1 MWRPALTGKTV
12 GSLSTK
18 FLMGAAPDYPQYIDT
33 NFLHSTVFCGGHGI
47 MKFER
52 LRLLGFKSFC
62 ESTELLIE
70 PGLTGVV
77 GPNGCGKSNLIE
89 ALRWVM
95 GENSYKN
102 MRASAMDDVIFSGG
116 GSRPAR
122 NFAEVGLLLDN
133 SQRTA
138 PAAFNDADTIE
149 VTRRIEREQ
158 GSDYRINGKEVRA
171 RDVQLLFAD
180 AATGS
185 RSPSLVRQGQ
195 IGEIISA
202 KPQAR
207 RRILEDA
214 AGVAGLHS
222 RRHEA
227 ELRLNAASENLT
239 RLEDV
244 LKQVEGQS
252 DSLRR
257 QARQAV
263 RYRGLAEQIRQNE
276 ALLALMSYQVA
287 ADQLR
292 ESAQRLEADLNSV
305 RERTLE
311 QAEAAKLQAVAA
323 HELPPLRE
331 AEAEAGAAV
340 HRLAAARQALEA
352 DEQRARERIAELT
365 RHIEQFA
372 RDLERESALIEDAAE
387 MAHRLEAER
396 AELLGADTQDAE
408 RETEA
413 RARLDEIESVLT
425 ATESAMADA
434 QEQLAG
440 VNARRNAIEGALRDE
455 QQRLAR
461 FEAEL
466 TRLDTEFALIAGQGG
481 GAEDLARLAE
491 LLDMATGDALGSE
504 EAAQAAE
511 EALARAR
518 EAEAAAR
525 EPLEQASLRA
535 QRLETEVRTLE
546 NLLQSG
552 AGGLWAPVLESL
564 TVAKGYETALG
575 AALGDDLDASADD
588 TAPAHWAL
596 TSDAGDPSLPSGV
609 RSLAELVEAPPALQR
624 RLAQIGVVLRPEG
637 ENLRKLLKPGQRLVS
652 KEGDLWRWDG
662 FTQAAE
668 APTAAARR
676 LAEKNRLADLRAEM
690 KRARSDADKLCEELE
705 NARETARIA
714 TMAHTQARDAAR
726 QARARL
732 EESRER
738 HAAAERRL
746 AQIGQRLSALEEAKA
761 QTLANLEE
769 ARDKR
774 AALGESLDAL
784 EEPASLAG
792 MLESLRARA
801 MAERAQAGEARAALA
816 ALRNEVA
823 ARAARVSAITREIAS
838 WAERRDRA
846 QDRLGELEERLA
858 SAREEQERMAETPET
873 FVQQRRSLLNAL
885 EEADANR
892 RAAADARVAAETR
905 LVEAD
910 RAARL
915 ALDAMSAAREDKARS
930 EAQLEAAKQRI
941 VDVEHMIAQE
951 LEATPEELANV
962 AGLKDGDA
970 LPELPDVER
979 RLESLRSDRERLG
992 AVNLRAEEEL
1002 VEIDAQREKMIAER
1016 DDLAEAIRKLRA
1028 AIASLNKEG
1037 RERLLI
1043 AFEKVNVHFKELFTL
1058 LFDGGSA
1065 ELQLV
1070 ESEDPLEAGL
1080 DILARPP
1087 GKKPQTMTLLSGGEQ
1102 ALTAMSLIF
1111 AVFLTNPSP
1120 ICVLDEVDAPLDD
1133 SNVER
1138 FCDLLDEMRKKTDTR
1153 FVTITHNPITMARMD
1168 RLFGVTQAERGI
1180 SQLVSVDL
1188 EQAEKFALA
1197 S

>member
-1 MWRPALTGKTV
+1 
-12 GSLSTK
+12 
-18 FLMGAAPDYPQYIDT
+18 
-33 NFLHSTVFCGGHGI
+33 

-62 ESTELLIE
+62 ESTELLIQ

-116 GSRPAR
+116 GSRTAR
-122 NFAEVGLLLDN
+122 NFAEVALVLDN
-133 SQRTA
+133 SDRTA
-138 PAAFNDADTIE
+138 PAAFNEADRIE

-214 AGVAGLHS
+214 AGIAGLHS

-257 QARQAV
+257 QARQAE
-263 RYRGLAEQIRQNE
+263 RYRGLASQIRQNE
-276 ALLALMSYQVA
+276 AMVALVSHQIA
-287 ADQLR
+287 TDQLR
-292 ESAQRLEADLNSV
+292 DAAEKLEADLKRV
-305 RERTLE
+305 QARTLE

-323 HELPPLRE
+323 HELPALRE

-340 HRLAAARQALEA
+340 HRLVVARQALEA
-352 DEQRARERIAELT
+352 DEQRARDRINELM
-365 RHIEQFA
+365 RHIDQFT
-372 RDLERESALIEDAAE
+372 RDLERERALIDDAADV
-387 MAHRLEAER
+387 AQRLETER
-396 AELLGADTQDAE
+396 SELLGADEHDAA
-408 RETEA
+408 REIEA
-413 RARLDEIESVLT
+413 RARLDEIETILA
-425 ATESAMADA
+425 ATEAALADA

-440 VNARRNAIEGALRDE
+440 VNARRAAIDNALRDE
-455 QQRLAR
+455 TQRIAR

-481 GAEDLARLAE
+481 GAEEVARLCDVFTAAIE
-491 LLDMATGDALGSE
+491 EANLAE
-504 EAAQAAE
+504 EAAQASQ
-511 EALARAR
+511 
-518 EAEAAAR
+518 EAEAQAR
-525 EPLEQASLRA
+525 ECEAMARQPLEQAALLA

-552 AGGLWAPVLESL
+552 AGGLWAPVVESV

-588 TAPAHWAL
+588 SAPAHWAL
-596 TSDAGDPSLPSGV
+596 TENAGDPPLPSGV
-609 RSLAELVEAPPALQR
+609 RPLTELVEAPPALR
-624 RLAQIGVVLRPEG
+624 RCLAQIGVVLRAEG
-637 ENLRKLLKPGQRLVS
+637 HNLRKLLKPGQRLVS

-668 APTAAARR
+668 APSAAARR
-676 LAEKNRLADLRAEM
+676 LVEKNRLADLRRESKIAREQANELAEN
-690 KRARSDADKLCEELE
+690 LE

-714 TMAHTQARDAAR
+714 AQAEQVSREKLRHAR
-726 QARARL
+726 MQL
-732 EESRER
+732 EEARER
-738 HAAAERRL
+738 YGAAERRQ

-761 QTLANLEE
+761 QNLANRDE
-769 ARDKR
+769 ARQKLE
-774 AALGESLDAL
+774 ALTQAL
-784 EEPASLAG
+784 EELEAPASLAG
-792 MLESLRARA
+792 ILEASRAQA
-801 MAERAQAGEARAALA
+801 MIERAQAGEARAALA
-816 ALRNEVA
+816 ALRHEVA
-823 ARAARVSAITREIAS
+823 ARTARITAITKEISS

-846 QDRLGELEERLA
+846 QDRLGELEERLDL
-858 SAREEQERMAETPET
+858 AREEQEQLAEAPDT
-873 FVQQRRSLLNAL
+873 FIQQRRALMTAL
-885 EEADANR
+885 EEAEQTQ
-892 RAAADARVAAETR
+892 RVASDTRTAAER
-905 LVEAD
+905 QLNDAD
-910 RAARL
+910 RIARD
-915 ALDAMSAAREDKARS
+915 ALSAMSLAREEKARS
-930 EAQLEAAKQRI
+930 EAQLEAAQQRAA
-941 VDVEHMIAQE
+941 DVAHAITQD
-951 LEATPEELANV
+951 LETTIEALGELAGV
-962 AGLKDGDA
+962 KDGD
-970 LPELPDVER
+970 ELPDIAAVER
-979 RLESLRSDRERLG
+979 RLEGLRADRERLG

-1002 VEIDAQREKMIAER
+1002 NEVETQREKMMAER
-1016 DDLAEAIRKLRA
+1016 DDLSEAIKKLRA

-1037 RERLLI
+1037 RERLLT
-1043 AFEKVNVHFKELFTL
+1043 AFDKVNLHFKELFTL
-1058 LFDGGSA
+1058 LFGGGSA

-1180 SQLVSVDL
+1180 SDLVSVDL

>member
-1 MWRPALTGKTV
+1 
-12 GSLSTK
+12 
-18 FLMGAAPDYPQYIDT
+18 
-33 NFLHSTVFCGGHGI
+33 

-122 NFAEVGLLLDN
+122 NFAEVGLILDN

-158 GSDYRINGKEVRA
+158 GSDYRINGKDVRA

-244 LKQVEGQS
+244 LKQVDGQS

-257 QARQAV
+257 QARQAS

-276 ALLALMSYQVA
+276 ALLALISHQLA

-292 ESAQRLEADLNSV
+292 DAAQRLEADLRNV
-305 RERTLE
+305 QERTLE
-311 QAEAAKLQAVAA
+311 QAETAKFQAVAA

-387 MAHRLEAER
+387 VAHRLEAER

-408 RETEA
+408 REAEA
-413 RARLDEIESVLT
+413 RARLEEIESVLT
-425 ATESAMADA
+425 TTEAALSNA

-440 VNARRNAIEGALRDE
+440 VNARRNAIEAALRDE
-455 QQRLAR
+455 NQRLAR

-481 GAEDLARLAE
+481 GAEEVARLTEAFE
-491 LLDMATGDALGSE
+491 RAVE
-504 EAAQAAE
+504 EARAAEESAQAAE
-511 EALARAR
+511 EAQALAR
-518 EAEAAAR
+518 EAEAVAR
-525 EPLEQASLRA
+525 GPLEQATLRA

-552 AGGLWAPVLESL
+552 AGGLWVPVVESM

-575 AALGDDLDASADD
+575 AALGDDLDASGDD
-588 TAPAHWAL
+588 SAPAHWAL
-596 TSDAGDPSLPSGV
+596 TSDAGDAALPPGV
-609 RSLAELVEAPPALQR
+609 RALAELVEAPPALRR
-624 RLAQIGVVLRPEG
+624 RLAQIGVVLRAEG

-676 LAEKNRLADLRAEM
+676 LVEKNRLADLRAEM
-690 KRARSDADKLCEELE
+690 KLASAQAEGLAEELE
-705 NARETARIA
+705 S
-714 TMAHTQARDAAR
+714 ARDAARMAAMADAQARDGLR

-732 EESRER
+732 EEARER
-738 HAAAERRL
+738 HAAAERRQ

-761 QTLANLEE
+761 QTLANRDE
-769 ARDKR
+769 AAQKR
-774 AALGESLDAL
+774 ASLNESLEAL

-792 MLESLRARA
+792 MLESLRAQA
-801 MAERAQAGEARAALA
+801 MVERAQAGEARAALA
-816 ALRNEVA
+816 TLRNEVA
-823 ARAARVSAITREIAS
+823 ARAARVNAITREITS

-846 QDRLGELEERLA
+846 QDRLGELEERLE
-858 SAREEQERMAETPET
+858 SGREEQERLAEAPET
-873 FVQQRRSLLNAL
+873 FIQQHRALMNAF
-885 EEADANR
+885 EEAEANR
-892 RAAADARVAAETR
+892 RAASDARTSAETR
-905 LVEAD
+905 LAETD
-910 RAARL
+910 RAARV
-915 ALDAMSAAREDKARS
+915 ALEAMSTAREDKARS
-930 EAQLEAAKQRI
+930 EAQLEAAKQRV
-941 VDVEHMIAQE
+941 VDVEHMIAQD
-951 LEATPEELANV
+951 LETTPAALADV
-962 AGLKDGDA
+962 AGLKEGDE
-970 LPELPDVER
+970 LPEISDIER
-979 RLESLRSDRERLG
+979 RLESLRGDRERLG

-1002 VEIDAQREKMIAER
+1002 ADIDTQREKMIAER

-1037 RERLLI
+1037 RERLLA
-1043 AFEKVNVHFKELFTL
+1043 AFEKVNVHFKELFTI

-1070 ESEDPLEAGL
+1070 ESDDPLEAGL

-1138 FCDLLDEMRKKTDTR
+1138 FCDLLEEMRKKTDTR

>member
-1 MWRPALTGKTV
+1 
-12 GSLSTK
+12 
-18 FLMGAAPDYPQYIDT
+18 
-33 NFLHSTVFCGGHGI
+33 

-62 ESTELLIE
+62 EPSDFLIQ

-77 GPNGCGKSNLIE
+77 GPNGCGKSNLVE

-102 MRASAMDDVIFSGG
+102 MRASGMDDVIFSGG
-116 GSRPAR
+116 GSRAAR
-122 NFAEVGLLLDN
+122 NFAEVGLVLDN
-133 SQRTA
+133 SARLA
-138 PAAFNDADTIE
+138 PAAFNDADLIE

-158 GSDYRINGKEVRA
+158 GSTYRINGKEVRA

-180 AATGS
+180 AATGA

-244 LKQVEGQS
+244 LKQVESQG

-257 QARQAV
+257 QARQAA
-263 RYRGLAEQIRQNE
+263 RYREVAAKIRQNE
-276 ALLALMSYQVA
+276 ALVALVSYQIA

-292 ESAQRLEADLNSV
+292 DAARKLEADIVNV
-305 RERTLE
+305 QTRTLE
-311 QAEAAKLQAVAA
+311 QAETAKRQAIAA
-323 HELPPLRE
+323 HELPRLRDK
-331 AEAEAGAAV
+331 EAEAGAAL
-340 HRLAAARQALEA
+340 HRLVAARQALEA
-352 DEQRARERIAELT
+352 DEQRAKQRISELA
-365 RHIEQFA
+365 RQIEQFM
-372 RDLERESALIEDAAE
+372 RDLEREKALIEDAAE
-387 MAHRLEAER
+387 MAQRLEEER
-396 AELLGADTQDAE
+396 AELLGADLQDGD
-408 RETEA
+408 REAEA
-413 RARLDEIESVLT
+413 RERLSEIEAKL
-425 ATESAMADA
+425 AETESALSDV
-434 QEQLAG
+434 QQQLAG
-440 VNARRNAIEGALRDE
+440 VNARRAAIESALRDE
-455 QQRLAR
+455 NGRVAR
-461 FEAEL
+461 FQAEL

-481 GAEDLARLAE
+481 GSEEAARLAE
-491 LLDMATGDALGSE
+491 AFEMAVEEAHAAD
-504 EAAQAAE
+504 EAAQLAE
-511 EALARAR
+511 EASREAR

-525 EPLEQASLRA
+525 HPVEQAALKA

-552 AGGLWAPVLESL
+552 AGGLWAPVVESM
-564 TVAKGYETALG
+564 TVEKGYETALG
-575 AALGDDLDASADD
+575 AALGDDLDASAE
-588 TAPAHWAL
+588 TSAPAHWAL
-596 TSDAGDPSLPSGV
+596 TGQAGDPPLPPGV
-609 RSLAELVEAPPALQR
+609 RPLLDMVEAPPALRR
-624 RLAQIGVVLRPEG
+624 RLAQIGVVLRAEG

-652 KEGDLWRWDG
+652 REGDLWRWDG

-668 APTAAARR
+668 APTPAARR
-676 LAEKNRLADLRAEM
+676 LAEKNRLADLSAEAARARAE
-690 KRARSDADKLCEELE
+690 ADVLAEELE
-705 NARETARIA
+705 SAREA
-714 TMAHTQARDAAR
+714 TRLASRADAAARDAQR
-726 QARARL
+726 RARARL
-732 EESRER
+732 EEARER
-738 HAAAERRL
+738 HTAAERRL

-761 QTLANLEE
+761 QTLANHDE
-769 ARDKR
+769 AAQKRDSL
-774 AALGESLDAL
+774 AAELDAL
-784 EEPASLAG
+784 DEPASLAG
-792 MLESLRARA
+792 AMESLRARA
-801 MAERAQAGEARAALA
+801 MVERAQAGEARAALST
-816 ALRNEVA
+816 LRNEA
-823 ARAARVSAITREIAS
+823 SARASRAAAIAREIAS

-846 QDRLGELEERLA
+846 QDRLGELEERLE
-858 SAREEQERMAETPET
+858 SAREEQERLAESPDAFLE
-873 FVQQRRSLLNAL
+873 QRRALMNAL
-885 EEADANR
+885 EDAEAARRDAS
-892 RAAADARVAAETR
+892 DARAAAETR
-905 LVEAD
+905 LAEAD
-910 RAARL
+910 RAARA
-915 ALDAMSAAREDKARS
+915 ALDAMSVAREEKARS
-930 EAQLEAAKQRI
+930 EAQLEAAKQRAADI
-941 VDVEHMIAQE
+941 ERAISHD
-951 LEATPEELANV
+951 LETTPAALADL
-962 AGLKDGDA
+962 AGIKEGD
-970 LPELPDVER
+970 ELPDIAEIEN
-979 RLESLRSDRERLG
+979 RLEVLRADRDRLG

-1002 VEIDAQREKMIAER
+1002 TEIDSQRERMIAER
-1016 DDLAEAIRKLRA
+1016 DDLAEAIKKLRA

-1037 RERLLI
+1037 RERLLA
-1043 AFEKVNVHFKELFTL
+1043 AFDKVNAHFKELFTL

-1138 FCDLLDEMRKKTDTR
+1138 FCDLIDEMRKKTDTR

>member
-1 MWRPALTGKTV
+1 
-12 GSLSTK
+12 
-18 FLMGAAPDYPQYIDT
+18 
-33 NFLHSTVFCGGHGI
+33 

-62 ESTELLIE
+62 ESTDFLIE

-89 ALRWVM
+89 AMRWVM

-116 GSRPAR
+116 GSRAAR
-122 NFAEVGLLLDN
+122 NFAEVSLVLDN
-133 SQRTA
+133 SARMA
-138 PAAFNDADTIE
+138 PAAFNDADMIE

-244 LKQVEGQS
+244 LKQVESQS
-252 DSLRR
+252 DSLKR
-257 QARQAV
+257 QARQAS
-263 RYRGLAEQIRQNE
+263 RYRGLAAQIRENE
-276 ALLALMSYQVA
+276 ALAALVSYQLA
-287 ADQLR
+287 AEQLR
-292 ESAQRLEADLNSV
+292 DAAAKLENDLRLV
-305 RERTLE
+305 QERTLE
-311 QAEAAKLQAVAA
+311 QAETAKFQAVAA
-323 HELPPLRE
+323 HELPALRDQ
-331 AEAEAGAAV
+331 EAEAGAAV
-340 HRLAAARQALEA
+340 HRLVAARNALEA
-352 DEQRARERIAELT
+352 DEQRAKDRITELV
-365 RHIEQFA
+365 RHIEQFG
-372 RDLERESALIEDAAE
+372 RDLERETALIEDAAQVA
-387 MAHRLEAER
+387 MRLEEER
-396 AELLGADTQDAE
+396 AELIGADSSDSEREEEAHARLAE
-408 RETEA
+408 IEAILSETEA
-413 RARLDEIESVLT
+413 ALG
-425 ATESAMADA
+425 DA

-440 VNARRNAIEGALRDE
+440 VNARRAAIESALRDE
-455 QQRLAR
+455 NQRVAR

-466 TRLDTEFALIAGQGG
+466 TRLDTEFALIAAQGG
-481 GAEDLARLAE
+481 G
-491 LLDMATGDALGSE
+491 ME
-504 EAAQAAE
+504 EAARLSEAFELAAE
-511 EALARAR
+511 ESRAAEEMAQVAEEAQREARD
-518 EAEAAAR
+518 AEAAAR
-525 EPLEQASLRA
+525 QPLEQATLRA

-546 NLLQSG
+546 NLLQS
-552 AGGLWAPVLESL
+552 ASGGLWAPVVESI
-564 TVAKGYETALG
+564 TVEKGYETALG

-588 TAPAHWAL
+588 SAPAHWAQ
-596 TSDAGDPSLPSGV
+596 TSDAGDPSLPNGV
-609 RSLAELVEAPPALQR
+609 RTLGEMVQAPPALRR
-624 RLAQIGVVLRPEG
+624 RLAQIGVVLRGEG
-637 ENLRKLLKPGQRLVS
+637 DSLRKLLKPGQRLVS

-676 LAEKNRLADLRAEM
+676 LAEKNRLADLRGEAEIA
-690 KRARSDADKLCEELE
+690 RAQAEGLAEELDS
-705 NARETARIA
+705 AREA
-714 TMAHTQARDAAR
+714 TRLAAMADTEARDALR
-726 QARARL
+726 RARAAL
-732 EESRER
+732 EEARER
-738 HAAAERRL
+738 HAAAERRQ

-761 QTLANLEE
+761 QTLANRDEAAQKRDGLLET
-769 ARDKR
+769 
-774 AALGESLDAL
+774 LDSL

-792 MLESLRARA
+792 ALESLRARA
-801 MAERAQAGEARAALA
+801 TAERAQASEARAVLA
-816 ALRNEVA
+816 SLRHEVA
-823 ARAARVSAITREIAS
+823 ARTARVSAITREIAS

-846 QDRLGELEERLA
+846 QDRLGELEERLE
-858 SAREEQERMAETPET
+858 SARDEQERLAEAPDT
-873 FVQQRRSLLNAL
+873 FIQQRRALMNAL
-885 EEADANR
+885 EEAEAAQ
-892 RAAADARVAAETR
+892 RAASDARVAAETR
-905 LVEAD
+905 QGDAD
-910 RAARL
+910 RAARA
-915 ALDAMSAAREDKARS
+915 ALDAMSAAREEKARS
-930 EAQLEAAKQRI
+930 EAQLEAARQRAA
-941 VDVEHMIAQE
+941 DVERAIAHD
-951 LEATPEELANV
+951 LESTPEALAELAGV
-962 AGLKDGDA
+962 KDGD
-970 LPELPDVER
+970 ELPDIAEIEK
-979 RLESLRSDRERLG
+979 RLEALRADRERLG
-992 AVNLRAEEEL
+992 AVNLRAEDEL
-1002 VEIDAQREKMIAER
+1002 TEIESQRERMMAER
-1016 DDLAEAIRKLRA
+1016 DDLTEAIKKLRA

-1037 RERLLI
+1037 RERLLA
-1043 AFEKVNVHFKELFTL
+1043 AFDKVNAHFKELFTL
-1058 LFDGGSA
+1058 LFGGGAA

-1070 ESEDPLEAGL
+1070 ESDDPLEAGL

-1138 FCDLLDEMRKKTDTR
+1138 FCDLLDEMSKKTDTR
-1153 FVTITHNPITMARMD
+1153 FITITHNPITMARMD

>member
-1 MWRPALTGKTV
+1 
-12 GSLSTK
+12 
-18 FLMGAAPDYPQYIDT
+18 
-33 NFLHSTVFCGGHGI
+33 

-122 NFAEVGLLLDN
+122 NFAEVSLVLDN
-133 SQRTA
+133 GSRTA

-158 GSDYRINGKEVRA
+158 GSDYRINGKDVRA

-180 AATGS
+180 AATGA

-252 DSLRR
+252 ESLRR
-257 QARQAV
+257 QARQAT
-263 RYRGLAEQIRQNE
+263 RYRGLAEQIRHNE
-276 ALLALMSYQVA
+276 ALLALISHQIA
-287 ADQLR
+287 ADQLTEAVQKHEDDLR
-292 ESAQRLEADLNSV
+292 DLQAQ
-305 RERTLE
+305 TLA
-311 QAEAAKLQAVAA
+311 QAETAKFQAIAA

-340 HRLAAARQALEA
+340 HRLVAAREALEA
-352 DEQRARERIAELT
+352 DEQRARTRITELS

-372 RDLERESALIEDAAE
+372 RDLERERALIDDAAE
-387 MAHRLEAER
+387 VAARLEAER
-396 AELLGADTQDAE
+396 ADLLGDGDSDLE

-413 RARLDEIESVLT
+413 RTRLEEIEAGLAAVEAQL
-425 ATESAMADA
+425 ENA

-440 VNARRNAIEGALRDE
+440 VNARRSAIESALRDE
-455 QQRLAR
+455 SQRIAR

-466 TRLDTEFALIAGQGG
+466 TRLDAEFALIAAQGDG
-481 GAEDLARLAE
+481 EVDLARLAE
-491 LLDMATGDALGSE
+491 SFAHATEALATAE
-504 EAAQAAE
+504 EIALAAEAAQAD
-511 EALARAR
+511 ARA
-518 EAEAAAR
+518 AESAAR
-525 EPLEQASLRA
+525 APLEQAKLRA

-552 AGGLWAPVLESL
+552 AGGLWAPIVESVS
-564 TVAKGYETALG
+564 VAKGYETALG

-588 TAPAHWAL
+588 SAPAHWAL
-596 TSDAGDPSLPSGV
+596 IDSAGDPPLPQGV
-609 RSLAELVEAPPALQR
+609 RTLAELVEAPPAMRR
-624 RLAQIGVVLRPEG
+624 RLAQIGVVLRSEG
-637 ENLRKLLKPGQRLVS
+637 AGLRKLLKPGQRLVS

-676 LAEKNRLADLRAEM
+676 LVEKNRLADLRAEM
-690 KRARSDADKLCEELE
+690 LVAQAQSEGLAEALESARDAAQGAAVAD
-705 NARETARIA
+705 A
-714 TMAHTQARDAAR
+714 QARDAQR
-726 QARARL
+726 QARVRL
-732 EESRER
+732 DEARER
-738 HAAAERRL
+738 HVAAERRQ
-746 AQIGQRLSALEEAKA
+746 AQISQRLSGLEAGKSQALANRDEAIRKRSALEE
-761 QTLANLEE
+761 
-769 ARDKR
+769 
-774 AALGESLDAL
+774 SLNGL
-784 EEPASLAG
+784 EEPATLAG
-792 MLESLRARA
+792 ALESLRARA
-801 MAERAQAGEARAALA
+801 MIERAQASEARAALG
-816 ALRNEVA
+816 ALRHEAA
-823 ARAARVSAITREIAS
+823 ARAARVSAIAREIAS

-846 QDRLGELEERLA
+846 QDRLGELEDRLEA
-858 SAREEQERMAETPET
+858 ARTEQEQLAEAPDA
-873 FVQQRRSLLNAL
+873 FLSQRRNLMNAL
-885 EEADANR
+885 EAAEAAR
-892 RAAADARVAAETR
+892 RDAADARAAAENR
-905 LVEAD
+905 LAETD
-910 RAARL
+910 RAARN
-915 ALDAMSAAREDKARS
+915 ALDAMSAAREARARS
-930 EAQLEAAKQRI
+930 EALLEAARQRLA
-941 VDVEHMIAQE
+941 DVERLIAQE
-951 LEATPEELANV
+951 LESTPAALAASV
-962 AGLKDGDA
+962 GLVGGDA
-970 LPELPDVER
+970 LPEIAEIER
-979 RLESLRSDRERLG
+979 RLEGLRADRERLG
-992 AVNLRAEEEL
+992 AVNLRAEAEL
-1002 VEIDAQREKMIAER
+1002 EEIDAQREKMIAER

-1037 RERLLI
+1037 RERLLM
-1043 AFEKVNVHFKELFTL
+1043 AFDKVNAHFRELFTI

-1065 ELQLV
+1065 DLQLV
-1070 ESEDPLEAGL
+1070 ESDDPLEAGL

-1138 FCDLLDEMRKKTDTR
+1138 FCNLLDEMRKKTDTR

-1168 RLFGVTQAERGI
+1168 RLFGVTQAERGV

>member
-1 MWRPALTGKTV
+1 
-12 GSLSTK
+12 
-18 FLMGAAPDYPQYIDT
+18 
-33 NFLHSTVFCGGHGI
+33 

-122 NFAEVGLLLDN
+122 NFAEVSLVLDN
-133 SQRTA
+133 ASRTA
-138 PAAFNDADTIE
+138 PAAFNDSETIE

-158 GSDYRINGKEVRA
+158 GSDYRINGKDVRA

-180 AATGS
+180 AATGA

-252 DSLRR
+252 ESLRR
-257 QARQAV
+257 QARQAT
-263 RYRGLAEQIRQNE
+263 RYRGLAEQIRHNE
-276 ALLALMSYQVA
+276 SLLALISHQIATDQVVDA
-287 ADQLR
+287 AQKHEGDLR
-292 ESAQRLEADLNSV
+292 DLQA
-305 RERTLE
+305 RTLE
-311 QAEAAKLQAVAA
+311 QAEAAKFQAIAA

-340 HRLAAARQALEA
+340 HRLVAAREALEGE
-352 DEQRARERIAELT
+352 EQRARARIAELT
-365 RHIEQFA
+365 RQIEQFA
-372 RDLERESALIEDAAE
+372 RDLEREGSLIDDAAE
-387 MAHRLEAER
+387 VAARLEGER
-396 AELLGADTQDAE
+396 AELLGDDENDAQ
-408 RETEA
+408 REDAA
-413 RARLDEIESVLT
+413 RARLEEVEAGL
-425 ATESAMADA
+425 AVVEGELESA
-434 QEQLAG
+434 QELLAG
-440 VNARRNAIEGALRDE
+440 VNARRAAIESALRDE
-455 QQRLAR
+455 SQRIAR

-466 TRLDTEFALIAGQGG
+466 TRVDAEFALIVAQGDG
-481 GAEDLARLAE
+481 EADLARLAE
-491 LLDMATGDALGSE
+491 VLAGATDALATTE
-504 EAAQAAE
+504 EIAEAAENAQAD
-511 EALARAR
+511 AR
-518 EAEAAAR
+518 EAESAAR
-525 EPLEQASLRA
+525 APLEQAKLRA

-552 AGGLWAPVLESL
+552 AGGLWAPIVESVS
-564 TVAKGYETALG
+564 VAKGYETALG

-588 TAPAHWAL
+588 SAPAHWAM
-596 TSDAGDPSLPSGV
+596 TDAVGDPALPSGV
-609 RSLAELVEAPPALQR
+609 RALAELVEAPPAMRR
-624 RLAQIGVVLRPEG
+624 RLAQIGVVLRGEG
-637 ENLRKLLKPGQRLVS
+637 AGLRKLLKPGQRLVS

-676 LAEKNRLADLRAEM
+676 LVEKNRLADLRAEM
-690 KRARSDADKLCEELE
+690 LVARARAEGLTEELDS
-705 NARETARIA
+705 ARDAAQRA
-714 TMAHTQARDAAR
+714 AVAVTQARDSQR
-726 QARARL
+726 QARVRL
-732 EESRER
+732 DEARER
-738 HAAAERRL
+738 HTAAERRQ
-746 AQIGQRLSALEEAKA
+746 AQISQRLSALEAAKA
-761 QTLANLEE
+761 QTLEN
-769 ARDKR
+769 RDEGVRKR
-774 AALGESLDAL
+774 AALAESLEAL

-792 MLESLRARA
+792 ALESLRARA
-801 MAERAQAGEARAALA
+801 MIERAQASEARAALG
-816 ALRNEVA
+816 ALRHEVA
-823 ARAARVSAITREIAS
+823 ARAARVSAIAREIAS

-846 QDRLGELEERLA
+846 QDRLGELEDRLDAARAEQERLA
-858 SAREEQERMAETPET
+858 EAPDAFIS
-873 FVQQRRSLLNAL
+873 QRRDLMNAL
-885 EEADANR
+885 EAAENARREAS
-892 RAAADARVAAETR
+892 DARAAAETR
-905 LVEAD
+905 LAETD
-910 RAARL
+910 RAARA
-915 ALDAMSAAREDKARS
+915 ALDTMSAAREARARS
-930 EAQLEAAKQRI
+930 EALLEAARQRLA
-941 VDVEHMIAQE
+941 DVERLIAQE
-951 LEATPEELANV
+951 LETTPEALARSV
-962 AGLKDGDA
+962 GLAEGDA
-970 LPELPDVER
+970 LPDIAEIER
-979 RLESLRSDRERLG
+979 RLEGLRADRERLG
-992 AVNLRAEEEL
+992 AVNLRAETEL
-1002 VEIDAQREKMIAER
+1002 EEIDAQREKMIAER

-1037 RERLLI
+1037 RERLLA
-1043 AFEKVNVHFKELFTL
+1043 AFDKVNAHFRELFTL

-1065 ELQLV
+1065 DLQLV
-1070 ESEDPLEAGL
+1070 ESDDPLEAGL

-1138 FCDLLDEMRKKTDTR
+1138 FCDLLEEMRRKTDTR

-1168 RLFGVTQAERGI
+1168 RLFGVTQAERGV

-1188 EQAEKFALA
+1188 EQAERFALA

>member
-1 MWRPALTGKTV
+1 
-12 GSLSTK
+12 
-18 FLMGAAPDYPQYIDT
+18 
-33 NFLHSTVFCGGHGI
+33 

-52 LRLLGFKSFC
+52 LRILGFKSFC
-62 ESTELLIE
+62 ESTDFLIQ

-77 GPNGCGKSNLIE
+77 GPNGCGKSNLVE

-102 MRASAMDDVIFSGG
+102 MRASGMDDVIFSGG
-116 GSRPAR
+116 GSRAAR
-122 NFAEVGLLLDN
+122 NFAEVGLVLDN
-133 SQRTA
+133 SARLA
-138 PAAFNDADTIE
+138 PAGFNDADLIE

-158 GSDYRINGKEVRA
+158 GSTYRINGKEVRA

-180 AATGS
+180 AATGA

-244 LKQVEGQS
+244 LKQVESQG

-257 QARQAV
+257 QARQAA
-263 RYRGLAEQIRQNE
+263 RYREVAAKIRQNE
-276 ALLALMSYQVA
+276 ALVALVSYQIA

-292 ESAQRLEADLNSV
+292 DAARKLEADILNV
-305 RERTLE
+305 QTRTLE
-311 QAEAAKLQAVAA
+311 QAEAAKLQAIAA
-323 HELPPLRE
+323 HELPKLRE
-331 AEAEAGAAV
+331 KEAEAGAAV
-340 HRLAAARQALEA
+340 HRLVAARQALEA
-352 DEQRARERIAELT
+352 DEQRAKQRISELA
-365 RHIEQFA
+365 RQIEQFM
-372 RDLERESALIEDAAE
+372 RDLERERALIEDAAE
-387 MAHRLEAER
+387 VAQRLEDER
-396 AELLGADTQDAE
+396 ADLLGADLQDDD
-408 RETEA
+408 REAEA
-413 RARLDEIESVLT
+413 RERLAEIEAKL
-425 ATESAMADA
+425 AETESALSDV
-434 QEQLAG
+434 QQQLAG
-440 VNARRNAIEGALRDE
+440 VNARRGAIESALRDE
-455 QQRLAR
+455 NARVAR
-461 FEAEL
+461 FQAEL

-481 GAEDLARLAE
+481 GVEEAARLAE
-491 LLDMATGDALGSE
+491 AFEMAVEEARAAD
-504 EAAQAAE
+504 EAAQMAE
-511 EALARAR
+511 EGSREAR

-525 EPLEQASLRA
+525 QPVEQAALRA

-552 AGGLWAPVLESL
+552 AGGLWAPVVESV
-564 TVAKGYETALG
+564 TVEKGYETALG
-575 AALGDDLDASADD
+575 AALGDDLDASAE
-588 TAPAHWAL
+588 TSAPAHWAL
-596 TSDAGDPSLPSGV
+596 TADAGDPSLPPGV
-609 RSLAELVEAPPALQR
+609 RPLLDMVEAPPALRR
-624 RLAQIGVVLRPEG
+624 RLAQIGVVLRTEG
-637 ENLRKLLKPGQRLVS
+637 ESLRKLLRPGQRLVS
-652 KEGDLWRWDG
+652 REGDLWRWDG

-668 APTAAARR
+668 APTPAARR
-676 LAEKNRLADLRAEM
+676 LAEKNRLADLRAEAA
-690 KRARSDADKLCEELE
+690 RARAEADALAEELDA
-705 NARETARIA
+705 AREA
-714 TMAHTQARDAAR
+714 TRLAALGDAAARDAQR
-726 QARARL
+726 RARARL
-732 EESRER
+732 EEARER
-738 HAAAERRL
+738 HTAAERRL

-761 QTLANLEE
+761 QTLANRDE
-769 ARDKR
+769 AAQKR
-774 AALGESLDAL
+774 ESLAAELDAL
-784 EEPASLAG
+784 DEPASLAG
-792 MLESLRARA
+792 AMESLRARA
-801 MAERAQAGEARAALA
+801 MVERAQAGEARASLA
-816 ALRNEVA
+816 TLRNEANARASRVA
-823 ARAARVSAITREIAS
+823 AIAREIAS

-846 QDRLGELEERLA
+846 QDRLGELEERLE
-858 SAREEQERMAETPET
+858 SAREEQERLAEAPDAFLE
-873 FVQQRRSLLNAL
+873 QRRALMNAL
-885 EEADANR
+885 EDAEAARRDASDA
-892 RAAADARVAAETR
+892 RAAAETS
-905 LVEAD
+905 LAGAD
-910 RAARL
+910 RAARV
-915 ALDAMSAAREDKARS
+915 ALDAMSAAREEKARS
-930 EAQLEAAKQRI
+930 EAQLEAAKQRAADI
-941 VDVEHMIAQE
+941 ERAIAHD
-951 LEATPEELANV
+951 LETTPAAL
-962 AGLKDGDA
+962 AGLAGVKEGD
-970 LPELPDVER
+970 ELPDIAEIEK
-979 RLESLRSDRERLG
+979 RLESLRADRERLG

-1002 VEIDAQREKMIAER
+1002 TEIDAQREKMIAER
-1016 DDLAEAIRKLRA
+1016 DDLAEAIKKLRA

-1037 RERLLI
+1037 RERLLA
-1043 AFEKVNVHFKELFTL
+1043 AFDKVNAHFRELFTL

-1138 FCDLLDEMRKKTDTR
+1138 FCDLIDEMRKKTDTR

>member
-1 MWRPALTGKTV
+1 
-12 GSLSTK
+12 
-18 FLMGAAPDYPQYIDT
+18 
-33 NFLHSTVFCGGHGI
+33 

-62 ESTELLIE
+62 EPTDFLIE

-77 GPNGCGKSNLIE
+77 GPNGCGKSNLVE

-102 MRASAMDDVIFSGG
+102 MRASGMDDVIFSGG

-122 NFAEVGLLLDN
+122 NFAEVGLVLDN
-133 SQRTA
+133 SQRLA
-138 PAAFNDADTIE
+138 PAAFNDSDSIE

-158 GSDYRINGKEVRA
+158 GSNYRINGKEVRA

-180 AATGS
+180 AATGA

-244 LKQVEGQS
+244 LKQVESQS
-252 DSLRR
+252 DSLKR
-257 QARQAV
+257 QARQAS
-263 RYRGLAEQIRQNE
+263 RYRDLAAKIRQNE
-276 ALLALMSYQVA
+276 ALAALVSYQIA
-287 ADQLR
+287 TDQLR
-292 ESAQRLEADLNSV
+292 DAAQKLEADLRNV
-305 RERTLE
+305 QARTLE
-311 QAEAAKLQAVAA
+311 QAEAAKFQAIAA
-323 HELPPLRE
+323 HELPALRE
-331 AEAEAGAAV
+331 REAEAGAAV
-340 HRLAAARQALEA
+340 HRLVAARQALEA
-352 DEQRARERIAELT
+352 DEQRARDRVTELT

-372 RDLERESALIEDAAE
+372 RDLERERALIEDAAQV
-387 MAHRLEAER
+387 AQRLEDER
-396 AELLGADTQDAE
+396 EELIGADSQDGGREQEARERLAE
-408 RETEA
+408 IESALAETEA
-413 RARLDEIESVLT
+413 ALG
-425 ATESAMADA
+425 DA

-440 VNARRNAIEGALRDE
+440 VNARRAAIETALRDE
-455 QQRLAR
+455 NQRVAR

-481 GAEDLARLAE
+481 GAEEAARLAE
-491 LLDMATGDALGSE
+491 AFEMAVE
-504 EAAQAAE
+504 EARAADETAQMAE
-511 EALARAR
+511 EAQRDAR
-518 EAEAAAR
+518 EAESAAR
-525 EPLEQASLRA
+525 QPMEQATLRA

-552 AGGLWAPVLESL
+552 SGGLWAPVVESV
-564 TVAKGYETALG
+564 TVEKGYETALG
-575 AALGDDLDASADD
+575 AALGDDLDASAE
-588 TAPAHWAL
+588 TSAPAHWAL
-596 TSDAGDPSLPSGV
+596 TSDAGDPALPSGV
-609 RSLAELVEAPPALQR
+609 RPLGEMVQAPAALRR
-624 RLAQIGVVLRPEG
+624 RLAQIGVVLRGEG
-637 ENLRKLLKPGQRLVS
+637 ESLRKLLKPGQRLVS
-652 KEGDLWRWDG
+652 REGDLWRWDG

-676 LAEKNRLADLRAEM
+676 LVEKNRLEDLRAEAELA
-690 KRARSDADKLCEELE
+690 RAQADALSEELE
-705 NARETARIA
+705 AAREA
-714 TMAHTQARDAAR
+714 TRLAAMADAQARDAQRRAR
-726 QARARL
+726 VRL
-732 EESRER
+732 EEARER
-738 HAAAERRL
+738 HSAAERRQ

-761 QTLANLEE
+761 QTLANRDE
-769 ARDKR
+769 AVQKRDSL
-774 AALGESLDAL
+774 AASLDAL

-792 MLESLRARA
+792 ALESLRSRA
-801 MAERAQAGEARAALA
+801 MVERAQAGEARAALA
-816 ALRNEVA
+816 ALRHEVN
-823 ARAARVSAITREIAS
+823 ARASRVAAITREIAS

-846 QDRLGELEERLA
+846 QDRIGELEERLE
-858 SAREEQERMAETPET
+858 SAREEQERLAESPDA
-873 FVQQRRSLLNAL
+873 FVQQRRALMNAL
-885 EEADANR
+885 EEAEAAR
-892 RAAADARVAAETR
+892 RSASDARAAAETR
-905 LVEAD
+905 LAESD
-910 RAARL
+910 RAARA
-915 ALDAMSAAREDKARS
+915 ALDAMSAAREEKARS
-930 EAQLEAAKQRI
+930 EAQLEAARQR
-941 VDVEHMIAQE
+941 A
-951 LEATPEELANV
+951 A
-962 AGLKDGDA
+962 
-970 LPELPDVER
+970 DVER
-979 RLESLRSDRERLG
+979 AIAHDLESTPAALAELAGIREGDELPEIAEIEKRLEELRGDRERLG
-992 AVNLRAEEEL
+992 AVNLRAEDEL
-1002 VEIDAQREKMIAER
+1002 TEIEAQREKMMSER
-1016 DDLAEAIRKLRA
+1016 DDLNEAIKKLRS

-1037 RERLLI
+1037 RERLLA
-1043 AFEKVNVHFKELFTL
+1043 AFDKVNAHFKELFTL

-1070 ESEDPLEAGL
+1070 ESDDPLEAGL

-1138 FCDLLDEMRKKTDTR
+1138 FCDLLEEMRKKTDTR

>member
-1 MWRPALTGKTV
+1 
-12 GSLSTK
+12 
-18 FLMGAAPDYPQYIDT
+18 
-33 NFLHSTVFCGGHGI
+33 

-122 NFAEVGLLLDN
+122 NFAEVGLILDN

-257 QARQAV
+257 QARQAA
-263 RYRGLAEQIRQNE
+263 RFRGLAEQIRQNE

-292 ESAQRLEADLNSV
+292 DAAQRLETDLRDV
-305 RERTLE
+305 QERTLE
-311 QAEAAKLQAVAA
+311 QAEAAKFQAIAA

-340 HRLAAARQALEA
+340 HRLAAARQAIEA
-352 DEQRARERIAELT
+352 DEQRARERVAELA
-365 RHIEQFA
+365 RHIDQFA
-372 RDLERESALIEDAAE
+372 RDLERETALIEDAAE
-387 MAHRLEAER
+387 VAYRLEAER
-396 AELLGADTQDAE
+396 AELLSADAQDVE

-413 RARLDEIESVLT
+413 RARLEEIENVLA
-425 ATESAMADA
+425 ATESALADA

-440 VNARRNAIEGALRDE
+440 VNARRNAIESALRDE

-481 GAEDLARLAE
+481 GGEDLARLAQA
-491 LLDMATGDALGSE
+491 LDAAVKDAHDAE
-504 EAAQAAE
+504 EAALAAE
-511 EALARAR
+511 ETLTLAR
-518 EAEAAAR
+518 EAETAAR
-525 EPLEQASLRA
+525 GPHEQAALRA

-552 AGGLWAPVLESL
+552 AGGLWAPVVENMA
-564 TVAKGYETALG
+564 VAKGYEMALG

-588 TAPAHWAL
+588 SAPAHWAL
-596 TSDAGDPSLPSGV
+596 TSDAGDPSLPPGV
-609 RSLAELVEAPPALQR
+609 RALAELVEAPPALRR
-624 RLAQIGVVLRPEG
+624 RLGQIGVVLRPEG
-637 ENLRKLLKPGQRLVS
+637 ESLRKLLKPGQRLVS

-676 LAEKNRLADLRAEM
+676 LVEKNRLADLRAET
-690 KRARSDADKLCEELE
+690 KHALALSEELAAE
-705 NARETARIA
+705 MESAREAARMA
-714 TMAHTQARDAAR
+714 AMAHAQRRDATR

-732 EESRER
+732 EEARER
-738 HAAAERRL
+738 HAAAERRQ

-769 ARDKR
+769 ARQKR
-774 AALGESLDAL
+774 AALDEALDAL

-792 MLESLRARA
+792 MLDSLRARA
-801 MAERAQAGEARAALA
+801 MVERAHVGEARAALA
-816 ALRNEVA
+816 SLRNEVA
-823 ARAARVSAITREIAS
+823 ARAARVSAIMREIAS

-858 SAREEQERMAETPET
+858 SAREEKERLAETPAT
-873 FVQQRRSLLNAL
+873 FIQQRQSLMNAL

-910 RAARL
+910 RAARV
-915 ALDAMSAAREDKARS
+915 ALDAMSAARENKARS

-941 VDVEHMIAQE
+941 VDVEHVIAQE
-951 LEATPEELANV
+951 LDTNPAALAKV
-962 AGLKDGDA
+962 AGLEEGDT
-970 LPELPDVER
+970 LPEFADIER
-979 RLESLRSDRERLG
+979 RLEDLRNDRERLG

-1002 VEIDAQREKMIAER
+1002 AEIDAQRDKMIAER
-1016 DDLAEAIRKLRA
+1016 EDLSEAIRKLRA
-1028 AIASLNKEG
+1028 AITSLNKEG
-1037 RERLLI
+1037 RERLLV

-1070 ESEDPLEAGL
+1070 ESDDPLEAGL

>member
-1 MWRPALTGKTV
+1 
-12 GSLSTK
+12 
-18 FLMGAAPDYPQYIDT
+18 
-33 NFLHSTVFCGGHGI
+33 

-62 ESTELLIE
+62 EPADFLIQ

-77 GPNGCGKSNLIE
+77 GPNGCGKSNLVE

-102 MRASAMDDVIFSGG
+102 MRASGMDDVIFSGG

-122 NFAEVGLLLDN
+122 NFAEVGLVLDN
-133 SQRTA
+133 SQRLA
-138 PAAFNDADTIE
+138 PAAFNDAELIE

-158 GSDYRINGKEVRA
+158 GSAYRINGKEVRA

-180 AATGS
+180 AATGA

-244 LKQVEGQS
+244 LKQVESQS
-252 DSLRR
+252 DSLKR
-257 QARQAV
+257 QARQAS
-263 RYRGLAEQIRQNE
+263 RYRDLAARIRQNE
-276 ALLALMSYQVA
+276 ALAALVSYQIA
-287 ADQLR
+287 TDQLR
-292 ESAQRLEADLNSV
+292 DAAERLEADLRNV
-305 RERTLE
+305 QARTLE
-311 QAEAAKLQAVAA
+311 QAEAAKFQAIAA
-323 HELPPLRE
+323 HELPPLRDK
-331 AEAEAGAAV
+331 EAEAGAAM
-340 HRLAAARQALEA
+340 HRLVAARQALEA
-352 DEQRARERIAELT
+352 DEQRAEDRIAELT

-372 RDLERESALIEDAAE
+372 RDLERERALIEDAAQV
-387 MAHRLEAER
+387 AQRLEEER
-396 AELLGADTQDAE
+396 AELIGADSQDGDRE
-408 RETEA
+408 REA
-413 RARLDEIESVLT
+413 RERLSEIEAALVE
-425 ATESAMADA
+425 TEDSLGDA

-440 VNARRNAIEGALRDE
+440 VNAKRAAIESALRDE
-455 QQRLAR
+455 NQRVAR

-481 GAEDLARLAE
+481 GAEEAARLAE
-491 LLDMATGDALGSE
+491 AFDI
-504 EAAQAAE
+504 AAE
-511 EALARAR
+511 ESRAADESAQMAEEAQRDAR
-518 EAEAAAR
+518 EAESAAR
-525 EPLEQASLRA
+525 QPMDQAALRA
-535 QRLETEVRTLE
+535 QRLETEVRTLD

-552 AGGLWAPVLESL
+552 SGGLWAPVVESM
-564 TVAKGYETALG
+564 TVEKGYETALG
-575 AALGDDLDASADD
+575 AALGDDLDASAE
-588 TAPAHWAL
+588 TSAPAHWAQ
-596 TSDAGDPSLPSGV
+596 TSNAGDPSLPGGV
-609 RSLAELVEAPPALQR
+609 RSLGEMVQAPPALRR
-624 RLAQIGVVLRPEG
+624 RLAQIGVVLRAEG
-637 ENLRKLLKPGQRLVS
+637 ESLRKLLKPGQRLVS
-652 KEGDLWRWDG
+652 REGDLWRWDG

-668 APTAAARR
+668 APTPAARR
-676 LAEKNRLADLRAEM
+676 LAEKNRLADLRAEAEIA
-690 KRARSDADKLCEELE
+690 RAQADALAEELE
-705 NARETARIA
+705 AAREA
-714 TMAHTQARDAAR
+714 TRLAAMADAQARDAQR
-726 QARARL
+726 RARARL
-732 EESRER
+732 EEARER
-738 HAAAERRL
+738 HAAAERRQ
-746 AQIGQRLSALEEAKA
+746 AQIGQRLSALEAAKA
-761 QTLANLEE
+761 QALANRNE
-769 ARDKR
+769 AAQKRDS
-774 AALGESLDAL
+774 LGESLDSL

-792 MLESLRARA
+792 ALESLRSRA
-801 MAERAQAGEARAALA
+801 MVERAQAGEARAALA
-816 ALRNEVA
+816 ALRHEVN
-823 ARAARVSAITREIAS
+823 ARASRVTAITREVAS

-846 QDRLGELEERLA
+846 QDRIGELEERLE
-858 SAREEQERMAETPET
+858 SAREEQERLAESPDA
-873 FVQQRRSLLNAL
+873 FMQQRRGLMNAL
-885 EEADANR
+885 EEAEAARRDASDA
-892 RAAADARVAAETR
+892 RAAAEIRLAES
-905 LVEAD
+905 D
-910 RAARL
+910 RAARA
-915 ALDAMSAAREDKARS
+915 ALDAMSVAREEKARS
-930 EAQLEAAKQRI
+930 EAQLEAAKQR
-941 VDVEHMIAQE
+941 A
-951 LEATPEELANV
+951 A
-962 AGLKDGDA
+962 
-970 LPELPDVER
+970 DVER
-979 RLESLRSDRERLG
+979 AIAHDLESTPAALADLAGIQEGDELPEIAEIEKRLEALRSDRERLG
-992 AVNLRAEEEL
+992 AVNLRAEDEL
-1002 VEIDAQREKMIAER
+1002 TEIETQREKMIAER
-1016 DDLAEAIRKLRA
+1016 DDLNEAIKKLRS

-1037 RERLLI
+1037 RERLLA
-1043 AFEKVNVHFKELFTL
+1043 AFDKVNAHFKELFTL

-1138 FCDLLDEMRKKTDTR
+1138 FCDLLDEMRNKTDTR